1 MRREE
6 EEFYT
11 SFFDGKTTLESKIQA
26 LEDIGATK
34 EVNIHGVNQLL
45 LTCQGICS
53 KLIRAELTI
62 QWSSFLMDQLIST
75 NSAVI

>member
-1 MRREE
+1 MATLGLMRREE

-34 EVNIHGVNQLL
+34 EVNIHGANQPLLIIVFKKPL
-45 LTCQGICS
+45 LTS
-53 KLIRAELTI
+53 
-62 QWSSFLMDQLIST
+62 
-75 NSAVI
+75 